1 MFNLKE
7 KIKTYGVYKSFRK
20 IRFTLHLIPSF
31 KKVKEFSK
39 HYFGGIY
46 NRVDAHHV
54 FLLAGGL
61 AFSLFVC
68 IIPFVLIIF
77 SVLGNFLD
85 SEAVQFQI
93 STMID
98 TIIPYGLY
106 SDFVK
111 AIIFKR
117 IEEFVEYKTIAG
129 IVGGFG
135 LLFASSGL
143 FSSMRTILNKV
154 FGVETDVNV
163 IIGKLRDFA
172 LVLLVLLIFFATTV
186 SMPFINLVF
195 QFANTFEF
203 LGILR
208 TGFFEYI
215 LLALIS
221 LSLIYIVFAILYLAV
236 PVKRVGRKT
245 VFISALWAAVLWEAA
260 KQLFGIYIT
269 NYAAYGKIYGACFN
283 CCCRILDLLF
293 CCCIY
298 YRSRDWQIIL
308 REKLY
313 HKQQSINLNLSSH

>member
-1 MFNLKE
+1 M
-7 KIKTYGVYKSFRK
+7 
-20 IRFTLHLIPSF
+20 RFTLHLIPSF
-31 KKVKEFSK
+31 KKVKGFTK

-46 NRVDAHHV
+46 NRVDSHHV

-85 SEAVQFQI
+85 SEDVQFQI
-93 STMID
+93 STLID

-129 IVGGFG
+129 IIGGLG

-172 LVLLVLLIFFATTV
+172 LVLMVLLIFFATTV
-186 SMPFINLVF
+186 SMPFINFIF
-195 QFANTFEF
+195 QLANTFEF
-203 LGILR
+203 LGVLR
-208 TGFFEYI
+208 TGFFEHII
-215 LLALIS
+215 LTLIS

-236 PVKRVGRKT
+236 PVKRIGRKT
-245 VFISALWAAVLWEAA
+245 VFISAFWAAILWEAA
-260 KQLFGIYIT
+260 KQLFGFYIA
-269 NYAAYGKIYGACFN
+269 NYASYGKIYGAYALIVVVAFW
-283 CCCRILDLLF
+283 
-293 CCCIY
+293 IY
-298 YRSRDWQIIL
+298 YSSVVFIIGAEIG
-308 REKLY
+308 RLY
-313 HKQQSINLNLSSH
+313 YERNFLINNTGSA

>member
-1 MFNLKE
+1 MFKLKD
-7 KIKTYGVYKSFRK
+7 KIKTLGIYKSFRK
-20 IRFTLHLIPSF
+20 IRFILHLIPSF

-46 NRVDAHHV
+46 NRVDSHHV

-77 SVLGNFLD
+77 AVLGNFLD
-85 SEAVQFQI
+85 SQAVQFQI
-93 STMID
+93 STLID

-154 FGVETDVNV
+154 FGVEIDVNV

-186 SMPFINLVF
+186 SMPFINLIF

-203 LGILR
+203 LGFLR
-208 TGFFEYI
+208 TGFLEHI
-215 LLALIS
+215 LLSLIS
-221 LSLIYIVFAILYLAV
+221 LSIIYIVFTILYFAV

-260 KQLFGIYIT
+260 KQLFGFYIT
-269 NYAAYGKIYGACFN
+269 NYASYGKIYGAYALIVVVAFW
-283 CCCRILDLLF
+283 
-293 CCCIY
+293 IY
-298 YRSRDWQIIL
+298 YSSVVFIIGAEIG
-308 REKLY
+308 RLY
-313 HKQQSINLNLSSH
+313 YERNYLANNTSSA